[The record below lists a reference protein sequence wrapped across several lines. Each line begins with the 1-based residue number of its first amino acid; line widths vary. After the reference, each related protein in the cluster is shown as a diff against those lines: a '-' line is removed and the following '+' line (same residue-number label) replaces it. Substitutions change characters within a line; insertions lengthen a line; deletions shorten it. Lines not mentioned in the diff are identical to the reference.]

1 MKQRNRETTIIYSIG
16 PNVELRSYVHVSQ
29 TKCNYYDV
37 RLKGNHIISFACI
50 GASTYFVS
58 FVECVR
64 VCFFFQ
70 MKLRLY
76 LFKTHYQL
84 ASHRPNRMRCDCT
97 WIKRLKMPQHN
108 YNSSNDQRIEGKK
121 YVIPHQMHTSIMNH
135 TPNDKWKEHTTYS
148 NFHRIMHWKFS
159 LDNFNACD
167 HFWWSLKWHEFKWN
181 GLTFSLLQRFLI
193 FNMLFAFWLQNCS
206 QIVHCPL
213 SNVECIRNSN
223 FVLAIFFYACVCVSV
238 CMSVVFL
245 NENTRQ
251 L

>member
-1 MKQRNRETTIIYSIG
+1 M
-16 PNVELRSYVHVSQ
+16 
-29 TKCNYYDV
+29 C
-37 RLKGNHIISFACI
+37 
-50 GASTYFVS
+50 ASH
-58 FVECVR
+58 
-64 VCFFFQ
+64 CFFVH

-108 YNSSNDQRIEGKK
+108 YNSSNDQCTEEKNTWYLIKC
-121 YVIPHQMHTSIMNH
+121 IHPSWTIQ
-135 TPNDKWKEHTTYS
+135 PNDKWKEHTTYS

-223 FVLAIFFYACVCVSV
+223 FVLAIFFCLCVCRLSQREYQTTIIRLQACVTFKAIA
-238 CMSVVFL
+238 MIATNMRHL
-245 NENTRQ
+245 TRFSHEF
-251 L
+251 